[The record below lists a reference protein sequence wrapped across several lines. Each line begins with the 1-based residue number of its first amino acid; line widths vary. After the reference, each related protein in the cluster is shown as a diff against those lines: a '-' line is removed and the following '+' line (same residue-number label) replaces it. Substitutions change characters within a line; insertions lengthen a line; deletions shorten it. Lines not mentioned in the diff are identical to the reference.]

1 MLTRNTANVYW
12 QVYRSAQ
19 LHSLLA
25 AVYQLCRVRGYKTVV
40 KLLPHEV
47 CDLEPVL
54 HLLQSQDRCDAPT
67 WESRYTLLL
76 WLAMLCL
83 VPFDISTIDSSIG
96 SSSSSSSS
104 GATSSSSSSSSGT
117 LVGSI
122 VALCTQ
128 YLGDA
133 AVTRSAAA
141 VCLSSLLTRPDMEG
155 AHLEAFVQWTAGVL
169 CSRAALSTAAADE
182 LTAITFELSGA
193 MATLAAVFKKG
204 ERGRLVAAARVV
216 LAPLCAV
223 AAQASHDTLLKKMVS
238 DFVLPCLY
246 ITSTA

>member
-1 MLTRNTANVYW
+1 MHW

-25 AVYQLCRVRGYKTVV
+25 AVYQLCRVRGYKTIV

-96 SSSSSSSS
+96 SSSSN
-104 GATSSSSSSSSGT
+104 GTGSSSSGT

-133 AVTRSAAA
+133 AVTRQAAA

-155 AHLEAFVQWTAGVL
+155 AHLEAFVHWTAGVL
-169 CSRAALSTAAADE
+169 SSRAALSTAAADE
-182 LTAITFELSGA
+182 LTASTFELCGA

-204 ERGRLVAAARVV
+204 ERRRLVAAARVV

-238 DFVLPCLY
+238 WHTLLLILSSLY
-246 ITSTA
+246 IMKTV